1 MPKKIVL
8 FDSSNWPV
16 GSRILTQKGYSIT
29 KSILTSEQDKYIRTN
44 LSVTPVAPPPF
55 DKGLKSFPVYFESK
69 ERIYL
74 PRDWAIKRFG
84 TPDSDTRS
92 EGLVLRGELQF
103 SGKLRDEQMPIV
115 NTFLASDSNGLIC
128 VPCGYGKTFM
138 AIWLAIQIKR
148 RFIVVV
154 HKEFL
159 LSQWK
164 RELELCVPGIRL
176 GIVQGPLCQIEPE
189 YDGVLVMIQTL
200 CSEGRQYSSDTF
212 NGFGF
217 AIFDECHHLGAEYF
231 SKSLLRIQCKHM
243 LGLSATPERTD
254 GLTKIFLWFIG
265 PIAYQI
271 KTRDADTTVRV
282 IAYRF
287 GSDDV
292 TFKKTPVNYKGE
304 VIRARLLNQIAEF
317 KPRTQYL
324 SARLIEFIKEGRKLL
339 ILSDR
344 REHLADFEKEFR
356 SATIT
361 DIGYY
366 VGGMKQSALD
376 ESEKRAV
383 ILATFAMAAEAMNI
397 PELNT
402 VLLATPKSNIEQ
414 SVGRI
419 LRQKKE
425 ARKFSPLILDI
436 IDYQHHG
443 CIGQYN
449 KRRKFYKT
457 CGYKVC
463 VSDFGQTTVDFSS
476 SSSDEKELI
485 HEDEKV
491 ETECLL

>member
-1 MPKKIVL
+1 
-8 FDSSNWPV
+8 
-16 GSRILTQKGYSIT
+16 
-29 KSILTSEQDKYIRTN
+29 
-44 LSVTPVAPPPF
+44 
-55 DKGLKSFPVYFESK
+55 
-69 ERIYL
+69 
-74 PRDWAIKRFG
+74 
-84 TPDSDTRS
+84 
-92 EGLVLRGELQF
+92 
-103 SGKLRDEQMPIV
+103 
-115 NTFLASDSNGLIC
+115 
-128 VPCGYGKTFM
+128 
-138 AIWLAIQIKR
+138 
-148 RFIVVV
+148 
-154 HKEFL
+154 
-159 LSQWK
+159 
-164 RELELCVPGIRL
+164 
-176 GIVQGPLCQIEPE
+176 
-189 YDGVLVMIQTL
+189 
-200 CSEGRQYSSDTF
+200 
-212 NGFGF
+212 
-217 AIFDECHHLGAEYF
+217 
-231 SKSLLRIQCKHM
+231 M

-287 GSDDV
+287 GSDDA

-324 SARLIEFIKEGRKLL
+324 SARLIEFVKEGRKLL

-344 REHLADFEKEFR
+344 REHLADFEKEFH
-356 SATIT
+356 SAKIT
-361 DIGYY
+361 DVGYY

-376 ESEKRAV
+376 ESEKKSV

-457 CGYKVC
+457 CGYKVY

-476 SSSDEKELI
+476 SSSDEDKELM